1 MNLKNELMRKSFV
14 EKADNDMKEV
24 LKESGY
30 TQEEYDSALHC
41 EMLESEPEIDSADF
55 LREIYILIK
64 EYFKGNFIYT
74 ESGIEC
80 NFLNGNRFKICTKK
94 AE

>member
-24 LKESGY
+24 LKESGC
-30 TQEEYDSALHC
+30 TQEEY
-41 EMLESEPEIDSADF
+41 ESEPEIDSADF